1 MNTVKITNN
10 EKNILAG
17 AVTTSDSEKVPSGR
31 VDINHLIARV
41 RLEKQKENK
50 INIIFF
56 GLIIALIIVVGTIL
70 SF

>member
-10 EKNILAG
+10 EKNLLAD
-17 AVTTSDSEKVPSGR
+17 AVTTSYSENVPSGR